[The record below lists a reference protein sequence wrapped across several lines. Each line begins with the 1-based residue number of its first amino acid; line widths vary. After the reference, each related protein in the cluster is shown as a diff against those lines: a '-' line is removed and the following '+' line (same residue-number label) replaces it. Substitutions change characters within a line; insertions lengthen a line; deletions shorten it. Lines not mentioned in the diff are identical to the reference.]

1 MEQKG
6 HYLLVESSVLPE
18 VFHKVIAAKRLLA
31 QGQAKSSAEAVKM
44 VDLSRSAY
52 YKYRDRVFT
61 YDQNLA
67 DKLVTY
73 SFVLLDEPGVLLSV
87 INTLY
92 NAGANILTINQNIP
106 VDGVAPVTIAF
117 RTAEMRLSEEEI
129 LEKIRQVRGVVDV
142 KSITSR

>member
-1 MEQKG
+1 
-6 HYLLVESSVLPE
+6 
-18 VFHKVIAAKRLLA
+18 
-31 QGQAKSSAEAVKM
+31 M

-52 YKYRDRVFT
+52 YKYRDSVFT
-61 YDQNLA
+61 YDQDLS

-73 SFVLLDEPGVLLSV
+73 SFALLDEPGVLLSV

-92 NAGANILTINQNIP
+92 NAGVNILTINQNIP

-117 RTAEMRLSEEEI
+117 RTAEMRLTEEE
-129 LEKIRQVRGVVDV
+129 LLAEIRQVKGVVDV